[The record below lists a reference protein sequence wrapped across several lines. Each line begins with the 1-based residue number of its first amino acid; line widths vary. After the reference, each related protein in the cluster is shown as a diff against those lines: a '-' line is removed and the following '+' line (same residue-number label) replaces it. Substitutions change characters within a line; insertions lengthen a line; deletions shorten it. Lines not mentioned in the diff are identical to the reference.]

1 MTETTTNSARPPSAT
16 VARPL
21 LRLVDVRKAFGSTQ
35 VLRGVTFD
43 VERGQVVTILG
54 PSGSGKTTLLRCVNF
69 LETYDGG
76 SIQIDGEEV
85 GYRDPA
91 SRRVRPERELSRM
104 RAETGMV
111 FQMFNLF
118 PHLTAAENVM
128 LGLVKVRGKS
138 RAEARETA
146 AHWLKRVGLAD
157 KIDRLPSELSGG
169 QQQRVGIARAV
180 AMDPKILLL
189 DEITSALDPE
199 LVGEVLDVVLKLAD
213 EGMTML
219 VVTHEIA
226 FAREVST
233 DIVFMADGLV
243 DTKAPPTTFFDSDR
257 RSERLRNFLAR
268 FERHFRHGTQDNGT
282 RDERVGKS
290 DDTL

>member
-1 MTETTTNSARPPSAT
+1 MMDRMADPPPAEST
-16 VARPL
+16 PPL
-21 LRLVDVRKAFGSTQ
+21 LRLSGVEKSFGATR
-35 VLRGVTFD
+35 VLRGVDLD
-43 VERGQVVTILG
+43 VDRGQVVTIIG

-76 SIQIDGEEV
+76 SIAIDGEEV
-85 GYRDPA
+85 GYRDLA
-91 SRRVRPERELSRM
+91 RRRPRPERELARM

-128 LGLVKVRGKS
+128 LGLVKVR
-138 RAEARETA
+138 RMNRREAREVA
-146 AHWLKRVGLAD
+146 ARWLKRVGLGD
-157 KIDRLPSELSGG
+157 KLDRLPAELSGG

-180 AMDPKILLL
+180 AMAPKILLL

-199 LVGEVLDVVLKLAD
+199 LVGEVLDVVLDLAD

-233 DIVFMADGLV
+233 EIVFMAEGV
-243 DTKAPPTTFFDSDR
+243 IDTRGPPAAFFDPGR
-257 RSERLRNFLAR
+257 GTERLRSFLAR
-268 FERHFRHGTQDNGT
+268 FETPHRRDRT
-282 RDERVGKS
+282 RREPSR
-290 DDTL
+290 

>member
-1 MTETTTNSARPPSAT
+1 MMDRMADSLPAEGA
-16 VARPL
+16 PL
-21 LRLVDVRKAFGSTQ
+21 LRLAGVEKSFGATR
-35 VLRGVTFD
+35 VLRGVDLD
-43 VERGQVVTILG
+43 VERGQVVTIIG

-76 SIQIDGEEV
+76 SIAIDGEEV
-85 GYRDPA
+85 GYRDLT
-91 SRRVRPERELSRM
+91 RRRPRPERELARM

-128 LGLVKVRGKS
+128 LGLVKVR
-138 RAEARETA
+138 RMNRREAREVA
-146 AHWLKRVGLAD
+146 ARWLNRVGLGD
-157 KIDRLPSELSGG
+157 KLDRLPAELSGG

-180 AMDPKILLL
+180 AMAPKILLL

-199 LVGEVLDVVLKLAD
+199 LVGEVLDVVLDLAD

-233 DIVFMADGLV
+233 EIVFMAEGV
-243 DTKAPPTTFFDSDR
+243 IDTRGPPAAFFDPGRGTD
-257 RSERLRNFLAR
+257 RLRSFLAR
-268 FERHFRHGTQDNGT
+268 FETPHR
-282 RDERVGKS
+282 RDRIRREPSR
-290 DDTL
+290 

>member
-1 MTETTTNSARPPSAT
+1 MADSLPAEGA
-16 VARPL
+16 PL
-21 LRLVDVRKAFGSTQ
+21 LRLSGVEKSFGATR
-35 VLRGVTFD
+35 VLRGVDLD
-43 VERGQVVTILG
+43 VERGQVVTIIG

-76 SIQIDGEEV
+76 SIAIDGEEV
-85 GYRDPA
+85 GYRDLK
-91 SRRVRPERELSRM
+91 RRRPRPERELARM

-128 LGLVKVRGKS
+128 LGLVKVR
-138 RAEARETA
+138 RMNRREAREVA
-146 AHWLKRVGLAD
+146 SRWLNRVGLGD
-157 KIDRLPSELSGG
+157 KLDRLPAELSGG

-180 AMDPKILLL
+180 AMAPKILLL

-199 LVGEVLDVVLKLAD
+199 LVGEVLDVVLDLAD

-233 DIVFMADGLV
+233 EIVFMAEGV
-243 DTKAPPTTFFDSDR
+243 IDTRGPPAAFFDPGR
-257 RSERLRNFLAR
+257 GTERLRSFLAR
-268 FERHFRHGTQDNGT
+268 FETPHRRDRT
-282 RDERVGKS
+282 RREPSR
-290 DDTL
+290 

>member
-1 MTETTTNSARPPSAT
+1 MMDRMADSLPAEGA
-16 VARPL
+16 PL
-21 LRLVDVRKAFGSTQ
+21 LRLSGVEKSFGATR
-35 VLRGVTFD
+35 VLRGVDLD
-43 VERGQVVTILG
+43 VERGQVVTIIG

-76 SIQIDGEEV
+76 SIAIDGEEV
-85 GYRDPA
+85 GYRDLK
-91 SRRVRPERELSRM
+91 RRRPRPERELARM

-128 LGLVKVRGKS
+128 LGLVKVR
-138 RAEARETA
+138 RMNRREAREVA
-146 AHWLKRVGLAD
+146 ARWLNRVGLGD
-157 KIDRLPSELSGG
+157 KLDRLPAELSGG

-180 AMDPKILLL
+180 AMAPKILLL

-199 LVGEVLDVVLKLAD
+199 LVGEVLDVVLDLAD

-233 DIVFMADGLV
+233 EIVFMAEGV
-243 DTKAPPTTFFDSDR
+243 IDTRGPPAAFFDPGR
-257 RSERLRNFLAR
+257 GTERLRSFLAR
-268 FERHFRHGTQDNGT
+268 FETPHRRDRT
-282 RDERVGKS
+282 RREPSR
-290 DDTL
+290 

>member
-1 MTETTTNSARPPSAT
+1 MTDITTLSTETSRAAAT
-16 VARPL
+16 RPL
-21 LRLVDVRKAFGSTQ
+21 LQLTDVRKSFGGTQ

-76 SIQIDGEEV
+76 SIKIDGEEV
-85 GYRDPA
+85 GYRDVA
-91 SRRVRPERELSRM
+91 TRRVRPERELARL

-128 LGLVKVRGKS
+128 LGLVKVRGIP
-138 RAEARETA
+138 RAEARERA
-146 AHWLKRVGLAD
+146 AHWLKRVGLGD
-157 KIDRLPSELSGG
+157 KLDRLPSELSGG

-199 LVGEVLDVVLKLAD
+199 LVGEVLDVVLQLAD
-213 EGMTML
+213 DGMTML

-233 DIVFMADGLV
+233 EIVFMAEGV
-243 DTKAPPTTFFDSDR
+243 IDTRGPPAAFFDPGR
-257 RSERLRNFLAR
+257 GTERLRSFLAR
-268 FERHFRHGTQDNGT
+268 FETPHRRDRT
-282 RDERVGKS
+282 RREPSR
-290 DDTL
+290 

>member
-1 MTETTTNSARPPSAT
+1 MMDRMADSLPAEGA
-16 VARPL
+16 PL
-21 LRLVDVRKAFGSTQ
+21 LRLSGVEKSFGATR
-35 VLRGVTFD
+35 VLRGVDLD
-43 VERGQVVTILG
+43 VERGQVVTIIG

-76 SIQIDGEEV
+76 SIAIDGEEV
-85 GYRDPA
+85 GYRDLE
-91 SRRVRPERELSRM
+91 RRRPRPERELARM

-128 LGLVKVRGKS
+128 LGLVKVR
-138 RAEARETA
+138 RMNRREAREVA
-146 AHWLKRVGLAD
+146 ARWLIRVGLGD
-157 KIDRLPSELSGG
+157 KLDRLPAELSGG

-180 AMDPKILLL
+180 AMAPKILLL

-199 LVGEVLDVVLKLAD
+199 LVGEVLDVVLDLAD

-233 DIVFMADGLV
+233 EIVFMAEGV
-243 DTKAPPTTFFDSDR
+243 IDTRGPPAAFFDPGR
-257 RSERLRNFLAR
+257 GTERLRSFLAR
-268 FERHFRHGTQDNGT
+268 FETPHRRDRT
-282 RDERVGKS
+282 RREPSR
-290 DDTL
+290 

>member
-1 MTETTTNSARPPSAT
+1 MMDRMADSLPAEGA
-16 VARPL
+16 PL
-21 LRLVDVRKAFGSTQ
+21 LRLSGVEKSFGATR
-35 VLRGVTFD
+35 VLRGVDLD
-43 VERGQVVTILG
+43 VERGQVVTIIG

-76 SIQIDGEEV
+76 SIAIDGEEV
-85 GYRDPA
+85 GYRDLE
-91 SRRVRPERELSRM
+91 RRRPRPERELARM

-128 LGLVKVRGKS
+128 LGLVKVR
-138 RAEARETA
+138 RMNRREAREVA
-146 AHWLKRVGLAD
+146 ARWLNRVGLGD
-157 KIDRLPSELSGG
+157 KLDRLPAELSGG

-180 AMDPKILLL
+180 AMAPKILLL

-199 LVGEVLDVVLKLAD
+199 LVGEVLDVVLDLAD

-233 DIVFMADGLV
+233 EIVFMAEGV
-243 DTKAPPTTFFDSDR
+243 IDTRGPPAAFFDPGR
-257 RSERLRNFLAR
+257 GTERLRSFLAR
-268 FERHFRHGTQDNGT
+268 FETPHRRDRT
-282 RDERVGKS
+282 RREPSR
-290 DDTL
+290 

>member
-1 MTETTTNSARPPSAT
+1 MMDRMADSLPAEGA
-16 VARPL
+16 PL
-21 LRLVDVRKAFGSTQ
+21 LRLSGVEKSFGATR
-35 VLRGVTFD
+35 VLRGVDLD
-43 VERGQVVTILG
+43 VERGQVVTIIG

-76 SIQIDGEEV
+76 SIAIDGEEV
-85 GYRDPA
+85 GYRDLE
-91 SRRVRPERELSRM
+91 RRRPRPERELARM

-128 LGLVKVRGKS
+128 LGLVKVR
-138 RAEARETA
+138 RMNRREAREVA
-146 AHWLKRVGLAD
+146 ARWLNRVGLGD
-157 KIDRLPSELSGG
+157 KLDRLPAELSGG

-180 AMDPKILLL
+180 AMAPKILLL

-199 LVGEVLDVVLKLAD
+199 LVGEVLDVVLDLAD

-233 DIVFMADGLV
+233 EIVFMAEGV
-243 DTKAPPTTFFDSDR
+243 IDTRGPPAAFFDPDR
-257 RSERLRNFLAR
+257 GTERLRSFLAR
-268 FERHFRHGTQDNGT
+268 FETPHRRDRT
-282 RDERVGKS
+282 RREPSR
-290 DDTL
+290 

>member
-1 MTETTTNSARPPSAT
+1 MMDRMADSLPAEGA
-16 VARPL
+16 PL
-21 LRLVDVRKAFGSTQ
+21 LRLSGVEKSFGATR
-35 VLRGVTFD
+35 VLRGVDLD
-43 VERGQVVTILG
+43 VERGQVVTIIG

-76 SIQIDGEEV
+76 SIAIDGEEV
-85 GYRDPA
+85 GYRDLT
-91 SRRVRPERELSRM
+91 RRRPRPERELARM

-128 LGLVKVRGKS
+128 LGLVKVR
-138 RAEARETA
+138 RMNRREAREVA
-146 AHWLKRVGLAD
+146 ARWLNRVGLGD
-157 KIDRLPSELSGG
+157 KLDRLPAELSGG

-180 AMDPKILLL
+180 AMAPKILLL

-199 LVGEVLDVVLKLAD
+199 LVGEVLDVVLDLAD

-233 DIVFMADGLV
+233 EIVFMAEGV
-243 DTKAPPTTFFDSDR
+243 IDTRGPPAAFFDPGRGTD
-257 RSERLRNFLAR
+257 RLRSFLAR
-268 FERHFRHGTQDNGT
+268 FETPHRRDRT
-282 RDERVGKS
+282 RREPSR
-290 DDTL
+290 

>member
-1 MTETTTNSARPPSAT
+1 MMDRMADPLPAEGA
-16 VARPL
+16 PL
-21 LRLVDVRKAFGSTQ
+21 LRLSGVEKSFGATR
-35 VLRGVTFD
+35 VLRGVDLD
-43 VERGQVVTILG
+43 VERGQVVTIIG

-76 SIQIDGEEV
+76 SIAIDGEEV
-85 GYRDPA
+85 GYRDLK
-91 SRRVRPERELSRM
+91 RRRPRPERELARM

-128 LGLVKVRGKS
+128 LGLVKVR
-138 RAEARETA
+138 RMNRREAREVA
-146 AHWLKRVGLAD
+146 ARWLNRVGLGD
-157 KIDRLPSELSGG
+157 KLDRLPAELSGG

-180 AMDPKILLL
+180 AMAPKILLL

-199 LVGEVLDVVLKLAD
+199 LVGEVLDVVLDLAD

-233 DIVFMADGLV
+233 EIVFMAEGV
-243 DTKAPPTTFFDSDR
+243 IDTRGPPAAFFDPGR
-257 RSERLRNFLAR
+257 GTERLRSFLAR
-268 FERHFRHGTQDNGT
+268 FETPHR
-282 RDERVGKS
+282 RDRIRREPS
-290 DDTL
+290 Q

>member
-1 MTETTTNSARPPSAT
+1 MMDRMADPLPAEGA
-16 VARPL
+16 PL
-21 LRLVDVRKAFGSTQ
+21 LRLSGVEKSFGATR
-35 VLRGVTFD
+35 VLRGVDLD
-43 VERGQVVTILG
+43 VERGQVVTIIG

-76 SIQIDGEEV
+76 SIAIDGEEV
-85 GYRDPA
+85 GYRDLQ
-91 SRRVRPERELSRM
+91 RRRPRPERELARM

-128 LGLVKVRGKS
+128 LGLVKVR
-138 RAEARETA
+138 RMNRREAREVA
-146 AHWLKRVGLAD
+146 ARWLNRVGLGD
-157 KIDRLPSELSGG
+157 KLDRLPAELSGG

-180 AMDPKILLL
+180 AMAPKILLL

-199 LVGEVLDVVLKLAD
+199 LVGEVLDVVLDLAD

-233 DIVFMADGLV
+233 EIVFMAEGV
-243 DTKAPPTTFFDSDR
+243 IDTRGPPAAFFDPGR
-257 RSERLRNFLAR
+257 GTERLRSFLAR
-268 FERHFRHGTQDNGT
+268 FETPHR
-282 RDERVGKS
+282 RDRIRREPSR
-290 DDTL
+290 

>member
-1 MTETTTNSARPPSAT
+1 MTDSMAESTQNPGSA
-16 VARPL
+16 PL
-21 LRLVDVRKAFGSTQ
+21 LSLTGVEKSFGSVR
-35 VLRGVTFD
+35 VLRGVD
-43 VERGQVVTILG
+43 LEVQRGQVVTILG

-76 SIQIDGEEV
+76 SIRIDGTEV

-91 SRRVRPERELSRM
+91 RRRRRSERELARI

-128 LGLVKVRGKS
+128 LGLTKVRRKS
-138 RAEARETA
+138 RSEAREIA
-146 AHWLKRVGLAD
+146 AHWLGRVGLSD
-157 KIDRLPSELSGG
+157 KLDRLPSQLSGG

-199 LVGEVLDVVLKLAD
+199 LVGEVLDVVLTLAD

-226 FAREVST
+226 FAREVSNE
-233 DIVFMADGLV
+233 IVFMSEGV
-243 DTKAPPTTFFDSDR
+243 IDTQGPPSALFEEGRGSDR
-257 RSERLRNFLAR
+257 FRAFLSR
-268 FERHFRHGTQDNGT
+268 FETHYRRS
-282 RDERVGKS
+282 RR
-290 DDTL
+290 